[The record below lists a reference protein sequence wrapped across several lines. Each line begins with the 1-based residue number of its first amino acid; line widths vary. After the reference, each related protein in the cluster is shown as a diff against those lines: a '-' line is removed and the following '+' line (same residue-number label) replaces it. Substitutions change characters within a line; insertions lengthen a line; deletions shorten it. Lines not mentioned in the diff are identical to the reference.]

1 MYLVEKM
8 KKWKIKI
15 SFLWLKNENM
25 KNIIFFYK
33 FTLIFLLNKINK

>member
-1 MYLVEKM
+1 MYLVDKM

-15 SFLWLKNENM
+15 SFSWLKNENM
-25 KNIIFFYK
+25 KNIIFYK